1 MRGHVVDGRDGWEA
15 VVPPFRVDVT
25 HSARTLKSHRGS
37 RRLEANVRYWR
48 GCLTLALASGAT
60 ETSQQSPATELRRL
74 EHRAKAPVSGA
85 AAPARQVAHLRPGY
99 RCPGAARAP
108 SESLPEA
115 PALLNGI
122 LPSLTL
128 RAYGLASPVCR
139 IELRTSERRA
149 VAINAW
155 RWRARGPHPAAG
167 PFRHTWPQASDA

>member
-1 MRGHVVDGRDGWEA
+1 MGAAWLGRKRNGRSGAYEAGNLPFVRPSVIGRFRPKQLCVGTVVDGRDGWEA

-99 RCPGAARAP
+99 RCPGAARARH
-108 SESLPEA
+108 
-115 PALLNGI
+115 
-122 LPSLTL
+122 L
-128 RAYGLASPVCR
+128 RVCR
-139 IELRTSERRA
+139 RRPPYSMESC
-149 VAINAW
+149 
-155 RWRARGPHPAAG
+155 RL
-167 PFRHTWPQASDA
+167 